1 MPSTKI
7 ACVALCA
14 GLFLVAACS
23 SQTETGASRSALIG
37 PSNMVVGS
45 VDDVGNDW
53 TTVTLARTYASMVVV
68 ATPVYSAQTPP
79 LVTRIRNASADQFE
93 VRVDPFDG
101 QTGPVTPVTVH
112 YLVVEEGVFAE
123 QGLALEAVKY
133 DAATTAGK
141 GNWVG
146 DARTY
151 QQPYTSPVVIGQV
164 MSYND
169 ARPSAFWSYGSKAS
183 NPPSAADLHVGRQVA
198 EDPDADRGLETI
210 GYLVLEAGAYL
221 VDGMSVEAFIGAD
234 RIKGVD
240 NGTYTYPLN
249 QPGLATSAVLSAAGM
264 DGNNGGWPVLIGP
277 DATTGNALQLAF
289 DEDQVRDSERRHTA
303 EQVAYVAVNPCLQ
316 DAVGRSCGAGKFCT
330 AEGRCEACAPGATGE
345 GVVDVARYQLDSTPE
360 SLSGL
365 AGAWCVTGDLYVK
378 PGNLTDLSGLEALT
392 VIGGDLDIRYSSLV
406 SVDGLEGLR
415 HVGGDVIV
423 LHNLSLQRIDAL
435 GGASMAG
442 DQIWFLNNPELLSI
456 DGLPVPEALDDRLIL
471 RDSLYLTNVEPLSAL
486 KRAGSIIFINHA
498 SLTDLS
504 GLRNLETA
512 TSLQVRTMPVTD
524 LSGLSGVASLGFLQL
539 SALPLTDLTGLEN
552 VAIGGLTV
560 SDMPNLL
567 SFQGANGAGPTLNT
581 LNAARNDSLVD
592 FTGLQAVE
600 SIDGLVSVI
609 DNPSLT
615 SFAGLEQLQGIS
627 RNVIIKDNDQ
637 LTDLSGL
644 GSLQTVDEN
653 LTIRSNASLVSLNGL
668 QSFASVTNDILI
680 RENRLTNLDGLSGLQ
695 DVGGSFLLTYETQ
708 LTSTA
713 GLTSLRSVA
722 GTLLIGNCIFLT
734 DLGQFPSLESVGIFS
749 IHSNFNLPQCHVTA
763 LVARYDAGCS
773 SCYDNELDDPQ
784 CTSTLEE
791 MPGMGTAM
799 HRDYGGARLFDEFHA
814 NPTYAQTKVERQ
826 SNGTIVEMSRSSL
839 EFDIQSIPAG
849 AAIISATLELPT
861 KAVTWGVGNT
871 VGLEIYAYQGDGVM
885 STEDGLEGEYPNGV
899 LYMDVNEIQT
909 TLDARWLIEDARND
923 GYDYLGLNLRLDQEW
938 GAGYINQLVEIYDFG
953 AYEWER
959 PTLTIEWQ

>member
-1 MPSTKI
+1 
-7 ACVALCA
+7 
-14 GLFLVAACS
+14 
-23 SQTETGASRSALIG
+23 
-37 PSNMVVGS
+37 MVVGS
-45 VDDVGNDW
+45 VDGVGDDW
-53 TTVTLARTYASMVVV
+53 TTVTLAHSYASMIVV
-68 ATPVYSAQTPP
+68 ATPVYAGQTPP
-79 LVTRIRNASADQFE
+79 FVTRVRNAAADQFE
-93 VRVDPFDG
+93 VRVDRFDG
-101 QTGPVTPVTVH
+101 QAGLVTPVTVQ
-112 YLVVEEGVFAE
+112 YLVVEEGVFTE

-133 DAATTAGK
+133 DTDATAGK

-146 DARTY
+146 DARSY

-169 ARPSAFWSYGSKAS
+169 ARPSVFWSYGSKAS
-183 NPPSAADLHVGRQVA
+183 NPVSAGDLHVGRHVA
-198 EDPDADRGLETI
+198 EDPDSDRGVETI

-240 NGTYTYPLN
+240 NGTYTYQLN
-249 QPGLATSAVLSAAGM
+249 EPGLATSAVLSAAGM

-277 DATTGNALQLAF
+277 DATTGNFLQLAF

-303 EQVAYVAVNPCLQ
+303 EQVAYVAVNPCLA

-330 AEGRCEACAPGATGE
+330 AEGRCEACAPGATGD

-365 AGAWCVTGDLYVK
+365 AGAWCITGDLYVK
-378 PGNLTDLSGLEALT
+378 AINLTDLSGLESLT
-392 VIGGDLDIRYSSLV
+392 VIGGDLDIRYSSLA

-415 HVGGDVIV
+415 HIGGDVIV
-423 LHNLSLQRIDAL
+423 QHNASLQRIDAL

-442 DQIWFLNNPELLSI
+442 DQIWFLDNLELLSI
-456 DGLPVPEALDDRLIL
+456 DGLPVPEALDQQLIL
-471 RDSLYLTNVEPLSAL
+471 RDSLHLTDLEPLSAL
-486 KRAGSIIFINHA
+486 KRAGSIILMDHA
-498 SLTDLS
+498 SLSDLT

-512 TSLQVRTMPVTD
+512 TSLQLQTMPATD
-524 LSGLSGVASLGFLQL
+524 LSGLSGATSLSFLQL
-539 SALPLTDLTGLEN
+539 SELPLADLTGLET
-552 VAIGGLTV
+552 VAIGGLAV
-560 SDMPNLL
+560 SDMPNLV
-567 SFQGANGAGPTLNT
+567 SFEGANSAGPTLSKLIAT
-581 LNAARNDSLVD
+581 RNDSLVD
-592 FTGLQAVE
+592 FTGLQTVE
-600 SIDGLVSVI
+600 LIDGFVTI
-609 DNPSLT
+609 ADNPSLT

-627 RNVIIKDNDQ
+627 RNTIIEDNAQ
-637 LTDLSGL
+637 LVDLSGL
-644 GSLQTVDEN
+644 GSLQSIDEK
-653 LTIRSNASLVSLNGL
+653 LTIRRNASLVSLNGL
-668 QSFASVTNDILI
+668 QSLASVTDNVWI
-680 RENRLTNLDGLSGLQ
+680 RENQLTNLDGLSGLQ

-722 GTLLIGNCIFLT
+722 GTLLVSNCIFLT

-773 SCYDNELDDPQ
+773 SCYDNDLDHPQ

-799 HRDYGGARLFDEFHA
+799 HRDHGGARLFDEFHA

-871 VGLEIYAYQGDGVM
+871 LGLEVYAYRGDGVM
-885 STEDGLEGEYPNGV
+885 SSEDGLEGEYPNGV

-909 TLDARWLIEDARND
+909 TLDARWLIEDARSE

-938 GAGYINQLVEIYDFG
+938 GTGYINQLVEIYDFG
-953 AYEWER
+953 AAAWDR

>member
-1 MPSTKI
+1 MPSTKTVR
-7 ACVALCA
+7 VALCS
-14 GLFLVAACS
+14 GLVLVAACS
-23 SQTETGASRSALIG
+23 SQTEIGASRSALIG

-303 EQVAYVAVNPCLQ
+303 EQVAYVAVNPCLP

-365 AGAWCVTGDLYVK
+365 AGAWCITGDLYVK
-378 PGNLTDLSGLEALT
+378 AINLTDLSGLEALT

-415 HVGGDVIV
+415 HIGGDVLA
-423 LHNLSLQRIDAL
+423 LHNASLQRIDGL

-442 DQIWFLNNPELLSI
+442 DQIWFFDNPELLSI
-456 DGLPVPEALDDRLIL
+456 DGLPVPEALDDGLIL
-471 RDSLYLTNVEPLSAL
+471 RDNPLLTDVEPLSAL
-486 KRAGSIIFINHA
+486 ERAGSIVLTNA
-498 SLTDLS
+498 SLSGLN

-512 TSLQVRTMPVTD
+512 TSLQVREMPVTD
-524 LSGLSGVASLGFLQL
+524 VSGLSGAISLGFLQL
-539 SALPLTDLTGLEN
+539 SELPLADLTGLET
-552 VAIGGLTV
+552 VAIGGLAL
-560 SDMPNLL
+560 SDMPNLV
-567 SFQGANGAGPTLNT
+567 SFEGANSAGPTLSKLIAT
-581 LNAARNDSLVD
+581 RNDSLVD
-592 FTGLQAVE
+592 FTGLQNVQL
-600 SIDGLVSVI
+600 IDGFVTVM

-627 RNVIIKDNDQ
+627 RNVVIGDNNQ
-637 LTDLSGL
+637 LADLSGL
-644 GSLQTVDEN
+644 GSLQTIDEN

-668 QSFASVTNDILI
+668 QSLASVTNDVLI
-680 RENRLTNLDGLSGLQ
+680 RENQLTNLDGLSGLQ
-695 DVGGSFLLTYETQ
+695 DVGGSFLLSYETQ

-713 GLTSLRSVA
+713 GLTSLRSVG
-722 GTLLIGNCIFLT
+722 GTLLIGNCRFLT
-734 DLGQFPSLESVGIFS
+734 DLGQFPSLESVGSFS

-763 LVARYDAGCS
+763 LVARFDVNCHT
-773 SCYDNELDDPQ
+773 CRDNELDDPQ
-784 CTSTLEE
+784 CTSTLDE

-826 SNGTIVEMSRSSL
+826 SNGTIVEMSRSTL
-839 EFDIQSIPAG
+839 EFDIRSLPAG
-849 AAIISATLELPT
+849 AAVISATLELPT

-871 VGLEIYAYQGDGVM
+871 VGLEVYGYQGDGMM
-885 STEDGLEGEYPNGV
+885 STEDGLEGEYAQGV

-909 TLDARWLIEDARND
+909 TLDARWLIEDAQSQ
-923 GYDYLGLNLRLDQEW
+923 GHDYLGLNLRLEQEW

-953 AYEWER
+953 GYEWER